1 MNSFNRS
8 PKKWLSFE
16 DQLDLLVERGLIIKN
31 KKFALPYLES
41 IGYYRLSGYWYPFK
55 EKIATGKLLNKFISN
70 SYFQDVLDLY
80 IFDKRLRLLALDAL
94 ERIEIAIRVDISYL
108 LGEKESL
115 AHTNSAKF
123 DKSFQ
128 HEKWLSRY
136 EELLN
141 QSKKLEFIAH
151 HNQYYGGRLPI
162 WVATEIMDFGSLSK
176 LYAGMKLK
184 DKDKIARKYRLP
196 SGKNLETQLHAF
208 NIIRN
213 ISAHHG
219 RLWNRNAISRVSLKG
234 LNDSNLQKLSP
245 NHMFLYF
252 CLIKRMLNTIC
263 PRSTW
268 GKRFIELIEEF
279 PHPANKAIS
288 LNQFGLIKDIDLKSW
303 KLWSKK

>member
-1 MNSFNRS
+1 MNFFNRS

-70 SYFQDVLDLY
+70 SYFQDILDLY

-123 DKSFQ
+123 DKSFR
-128 HEKWLSRY
+128 HEEWLSRY
-136 EELLN
+136 KKLLS
-141 QSKKLEFIAH
+141 QSNKLEFIIH
-151 HNQYYGGRLPI
+151 HNQYYGGKLPI
-162 WVATEIMDFGSLSK
+162 WVATEIMDFGSLSR
-176 LYAGMKLK
+176 LYAGMKIK

-213 ISAHHG
+213 IAAHHG

-234 LNDSNLQKLSP
+234 LNDPNLQKLSP

>member
-1 MNSFNRS
+1 MNFFNRS

-70 SYFQDVLDLY
+70 SYFQDILDLY

-123 DKSFQ
+123 DKSFR
-128 HEKWLSRY
+128 HEEWLSRY
-136 EELLN
+136 KKLLS
-141 QSKKLEFIAH
+141 QSNKLEFIIH
-151 HNQYYGGRLPI
+151 HNQYYGGKLPI
-162 WVATEIMDFGSLSK
+162 WVATEIMDFGSLSR
-176 LYAGMKLK
+176 LYAGMKIK

-213 ISAHHG
+213 IAAHHG

-234 LNDSNLQKLSP
+234 LNDPNLQKLSP

-268 GKRFIELIEEF
+268 GVRFIELIEEF
-279 PHPANKAIS
+279 PSPANKAIS

-303 KLWSKK
+303 KLWSEK